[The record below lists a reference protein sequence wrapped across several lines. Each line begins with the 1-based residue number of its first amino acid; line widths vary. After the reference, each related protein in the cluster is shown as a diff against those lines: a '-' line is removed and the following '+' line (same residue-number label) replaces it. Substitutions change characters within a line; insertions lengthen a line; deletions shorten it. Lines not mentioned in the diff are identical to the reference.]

1 MKKKKLKGGLSSVKD
16 STWLD
21 SVLKQGLSEA
31 PNVKWPKAI
40 HFEDGGGA
48 GGDAGGDAGGADAGS
63 SDGGDND
70 SGGNEPP
77 SPFSSYDSAR
87 DYFSTRQN
95 WDATSLA
102 GLSSR
107 EPFNFNALWGGTQY
121 ARGRVTDFSHID
133 STQYKANKIAS
144 DTRTQLWDT
153 YEKATEI
160 PTSKI
165 NEILSGARNELFTS
179 GMSQDVVDSIINQAY
194 QEKKSGLPD
203 EEIYSGLSEGIKN
216 YFAENEDG
224 QSNPL
229 SSLINGD
236 KYNTISSITNNV
248 ISKIDQASQILLP
261 KNPDQVALDF
271 YVKNVGQNGSGY
283 GYGPGVNTVL
293 LSESLKSQFLNQP
306 RVSSFTG
313 KIYQPSQKILSFA
326 DSFGKARE
334 AAVPTWQVFEQQ
346 GISKDRFGSLIPMII
361 GGLAL
366 GPLGGAFGGGL
377 AGNALAGALIGG
389 VTSEIGG
396 GDFGKGFLTGGL
408 GAGLTGG
415 LSGAFSGA
423 SAALQEFGLS
433 QAIADAAIRAG
444 SKAIMAGSAGGDV
457 ESAIMG
463 SIVGSGVGGVSGEYL
478 PADIAK
484 YATPLITTALM
495 GGDIQSSL
503 IKSGLSFAKDGSWG
517 VNPQSGSGGDAE
529 AQDGGFYGIPSYYE
543 SLGYDP
549 ETIKQLYEG
558 TYSGSEQTE
567 AEAREQLGDLYD
579 LAYPD
584 GFPTSSSSYEG
595 LGYDA
600 NTINQLINGTYS
612 GPEQTEAEV
621 REQMGDELFKLAYPN
636 GYNAAVN
643 RTTGGTGG
651 GAGGTGGGTGGTGG
665 GTTGGTTGGGLAS
678 TLKNVNESLF
688 PKDQGSS
695 AVVPMSSLRPTMIST
710 GQPTQSNTPEYS
722 QIIGQLASILGKRGY
737 KVGGSV
743 HVPGPEGRFYE
754 KHETRGFAVGGPGTG
769 QSDDIPTML
778 SDGEY
783 VFDADTVAA
792 LGDGSSK
799 AGAKVLD
806 LFREEIRNHKRS
818 ASTDRIPPKAKNPLA
833 YLKAAQK
840 AKG

>member
-1 MKKKKLKGGLSSVKD
+1 MGVKYSGQALNLITPDSNGWANVGVQGGGGIQYGSD
-16 STWLD
+16 S
-21 SVLKQGLSEA
+21 
-31 PNVKWPKAI
+31 
-40 HFEDGGGA
+40 DGGGRYLRYHA
-48 GGDAGGDAGGADAGS
+48 PNGLMPFLSDQNNGLGYYSGDEDDRVWNLLRDTSGNPITRKSIGLNIG
-63 SDGGDND
+63 ND
-70 SGGNEPP
+70 QGYG
-77 SPFSSYDSAR
+77 FSSYQDAKNLFSSGYVPWNIDSV
-87 DYFSTRQN
+87 YE
-95 WDATSLA
+95 

-107 EPFNFNALWGGTQY
+107 ENFNLNALWGGTQY
-121 ARGRVTDFSHID
+121 AKDRVTDWSHLD
-133 STQYKANKIAS
+133 PTQYEANLIAS
-144 DTRTQLWDT
+144 NT
-153 YEKATEI
+153 
-160 PTSKI
+160 
-165 NEILSGARNELFTS
+165 RNELW
-179 GMSQDVVDSIINQAY
+179 
-194 QEKKSGLPD
+194 
-203 EEIYSGLSEGIKN
+203 
-216 YFAENEDG
+216 NEYEALKAQG
-224 QSNPL
+224 
-229 SSLINGD
+229 
-236 KYNTISSITNNV
+236 NTP
-248 ISKIDQASQILLP
+248 A
-261 KNPDQVALDF
+261 KNPDEVALDF
-271 YVKNVGQNGSGY
+271 YVKNVGQGGNTF
-283 GYGPGVNTVL
+283 GYGPGANTAL
-293 LSESLKSQFLNQP
+293 ITEAIKHQFLNSP
-306 RVSSFTG
+306 DIVESRGTT
-313 KIYQPSQKILSFA
+313 YQTPQDNLAAIDK
-326 DSFGKARE
+326 FGVDHQAG
-334 AAVPTWQVFEQQ
+334 VPTWQVFEKQ
-346 GISKDRFGSLIPMII
+346 GYSSDFGIGSLIPMII
-361 GGLAL
+361 GGMVL
-366 GPLGGAFGGGL
+366 GPLAGAFGGGL

-389 VTSEIGG
+389 TTAEIGG
-396 GDFGKGFLTGGL
+396 GDFEKGFLTGGL

-415 LSGAFSGA
+415 LSGDFSGA

-433 QAIADAAIRAG
+433 KAIADAAIRAG
-444 SKAIMAGSAGGDV
+444 SKAIMAGATGGDV

-495 GGDIQSSL
+495 GGDIQSAL

-517 VNPQSGSGGDAE
+517 VNPQSGSGGDAK
-529 AQDGGFYGIPSYYE
+529 AQEGGFYGIPSYYE

-567 AEAREQLGDLYD
+567 AEAREQMGDLYD

-651 GAGGTGGGTGGTGG
+651 GAGGTGGTGG
-665 GTTGGTTGGGLAS
+665 GTTGGTTGGGLAP

>member
-144 DTRTQLWDT
+144 DTRNQLWNE
-153 YEKATEI
+153 YEALKAQ
-160 PTSKI
+160 
-165 NEILSGARNELFTS
+165 G
-179 GMSQDVVDSIINQAY
+179 
-194 QEKKSGLPD
+194 
-203 EEIYSGLSEGIKN
+203 
-216 YFAENEDG
+216 
-224 QSNPL
+224 
-229 SSLINGD
+229 
-236 KYNTISSITNNV
+236 NTP
-248 ISKIDQASQILLP
+248 A
-261 KNPDQVALDF
+261 KNPDEVALDF
-271 YVKNVGQNGSGY
+271 YVKNVGQGGNTF
-283 GYGPGVNTVL
+283 GYGPGANTAL
-293 LSESLKSQFLNQP
+293 ITEAIKHQFLNSP
-306 RVSSFTG
+306 DIVESRGTT
-313 KIYQPSQKILSFA
+313 YQTPQDNLAAIDK
-326 DSFGKARE
+326 FGVDHQAG
-334 AAVPTWQVFEQQ
+334 VPTWQVFEQQ

-366 GPLGGAFGGGL
+366 GPLCGALGGGL

-415 LSGAFSGA
+415 LSGAFSGS

-444 SKAIMAGSAGGDV
+444 SKAIMAGATGGDV

-495 GGDIQSSL
+495 GGDIQSAL

-517 VNPQSGSGGDAE
+517 VNPQSGSGGDFE
-529 AQDGGFYGIPSYYE
+529 AQEGGFYGIPSYYE

-567 AEAREQLGDLYD
+567 AEAREQMGDLYD

-584 GFPTSSSSYEG
+584 GCPTSSSSYEG

-651 GAGGTGGGTGGTGG
+651 GAGGTSGGTGGTSGGTGGTGG

-778 SDGEY
+778 
-783 VFDADTVAA
+783 
-792 LGDGSSK
+792 
-799 AGAKVLD
+799 
-806 LFREEIRNHKRS
+806 
-818 ASTDRIPPKAKNPLA
+818 AS
-833 YLKAAQK
+833 
-840 AKG
+840 

>member
-1 MKKKKLKGGLSSVKD
+1 MTQAENPRVSYSGQAYDPFATPTGSGQYELYR
-16 STWLD
+16 
-21 SVLKQGLSEA
+21 QG
-31 PNVKWPKAI
+31 
-40 HFEDGGGA
+40 EDGGRNLYYDTGTGQLFYA
-48 GGDAGGDAGGADAGS
+48 EDEGYVAASTGGDDSRSMYASGYRDLEEPAPFNSYADAK
-63 SDGGDND
+63 DVY
-70 SGGNEPP
+70 SGGYIPWNIDNVYE
-77 SPFSSYDSAR
+77 
-87 DYFSTRQN
+87 
-95 WDATSLA
+95 

-107 EPFNFNALWGGTQY
+107 EPFNLNALWGGTQY
-121 ARGRVTDFSHID
+121 ARGRVTDWSHID
-133 STQYKANKIAS
+133 PTQYKANVIAAN
-144 DTRTQLWDT
+144 T
-153 YEKATEI
+153 
-160 PTSKI
+160 
-165 NEILSGARNELFTS
+165 RNELW
-179 GMSQDVVDSIINQAY
+179 
-194 QEKKSGLPD
+194 
-203 EEIYSGLSEGIKN
+203 
-216 YFAENEDG
+216 NEYEALKAQG
-224 QSNPL
+224 KTP
-229 SSLINGD
+229 
-236 KYNTISSITNNV
+236 
-248 ISKIDQASQILLP
+248 A
-261 KNPDQVALDF
+261 KNPDEVALDF
-271 YVKNVGQNGSGY
+271 YVKNVGQNGSY
-283 GYGPGVNTVL
+283 FGYGPGINTALITEAV
-293 LSESLKSQFLNQP
+293 KHQFLNSPDVVQA
-306 RVSSFTG
+306 RGST
-313 KIYQPSQKILSFA
+313 YQTPQEKMA
-326 DSFGKARE
+326 DIDAFG
-334 AAVPTWQVFEQQ
+334 AAHQAGVPTWQVFERQ
-346 GISKDRFGSLIPMII
+346 GFGSGFNIGSLIPMII
-361 GGLAL
+361 GGMAL
-366 GPLGGAFGGGL
+366 GPLAGAFGGGL

-389 VTSEIGG
+389 TTAEIGG
-396 GDFGKGFLTGGL
+396 GDFMKGALTGGI
-408 GAGLTGG
+408 GAGLTSGLSGISSQVAEQLQVSPSVANAITKAAATAVTVGAAGGDVEQAIIGSLVNSGVGGAVSGG
-415 LSGAFSGA
+415 LSGAEIPPDLVKTISNIA
-423 SAALQEFGLS
+423 TPVIST
-433 QAIADAAIRAG
+433 AIQ
-444 SKAIMAGSAGGDV
+444 GGDV
-457 ESAIMG
+457 
-463 SIVGSGVGGVSGEYL
+463 VG
-478 PADIAK
+478 
-484 YATPLITTALM
+484 ALTN
-495 GGDIQSSL
+495 SL
-503 IKSGLSFAKDGSWG
+503 IKGGLSAVKDASWG

-529 AQDGGFYGIPSYYE
+529 AQDYYE

-567 AEAREQLGDLYD
+567 AEAREQMGDLYD

-612 GPEQTEAEV
+612 GPEQTEAEAREQMGDLYDLAYPDGFPTSSSSYEGLGYDANTINQLMEGPSATLNEDGTYTYGGYSGPEQTEAEV
-621 REQMGDELFKLAYPN
+621 REQMGDELFNLAYPN

-643 RTTGGTGG
+643 ITTGGTGG
-651 GAGGTGGGTGGTGG
+651 GAGGTGGGTGGTG
-665 GTTGGTTGGGLAS
+665 GGTTGGGLAS

-695 AVVPMSSLRPTMIST
+695 AVVPMSSLRPTTIST

-722 QIIGQLASILGKRGY
+722 QIISQLASILGKRGY